1 MFIKNNLHLKNIQRK
16 RVAEGRNLVKG
27 LRLDRNEKV
36 DLWPRNFIHQVLK
49 GKPSSF
55 FSTYPEITSLYKKIA
70 KFDKISEEQILLTSG
85 IDGSIKNLLSLIT
98 KPKDV
103 IAVLS
108 PTYAMYQVYS
118 KIFQLK
124 LFKIG
129 YTENYSIKKKEFDK
143 FFKLRPKILFLPNP
157 NQPIEN
163 TFGLNEIKKIAARCR
178 KINCFLVVDEAY
190 YHFGA
195 KSALPLVNKFKNLIV
210 LRTFSKAFGVP
221 SIRAGY
227 TISCKENM
235 KILSKARIAHELSSV
250 SVAIAEYLIDNYEVV
265 KKNVA
270 KIKFSRKLLKKKL
283 EKLGLENR
291 SQYGNYILIKFQNS
305 KEATKVVKF
314 LKKKFIYVKGP
325 YQKPWDSFI
334 NISIGPFSIMRPF
347 LTGLKEAK
355 RKKLFL

>member
-1 MFIKNNLHLKNIQRK
+1 MFIKRNLHLKNIERK
-16 RVAEGRNLVKG
+16 RVAEGRNLIKG

-36 DLWPRNFIHQVLK
+36 DLWPSNLIHKVLK

-55 FSTYPEITSLYKKIA
+55 FSTYPEITNLYKKIA
-70 KFDKISEEQILLTSG
+70 KFDKVNEDQILITSG
-85 IDGSIKNLLSLIT
+85 IDGSIKNLLNLIT

-108 PTYAMYQVYS
+108 PSYAMYEVYS

-129 YTENYSIKKKEFDK
+129 YTKNYEIKKKEFNK
-143 FFKLRPKILFLPNP
+143 FFKIKPKILFLPNP

-163 TFGLNEIKKIAARCR
+163 TFDLKEIKEIASRCK

-195 KSALPLVNKFKNLIV
+195 KSALPLLKNFKNLII

-227 TISCKENM
+227 TISSKENM
-235 KILSKARIAHELSSV
+235 SVLSKARIAHELSSISIAV
-250 SVAIAEYLIDNYEVV
+250 AEYLLDNYSII
-265 KKNVA
+265 KKNTL
-270 KIKFSRKLLKKKL
+270 KIKISRKLLKKNLK
-283 EKLGLENR
+283 KIGLQSR
-291 SQYGNYILIKFQNS
+291 SQYGNYVLIKFNDA
-305 KEATKVVKF
+305 KKAKNVVKF
-314 LKKKFIYVKGP
+314 LRKKFIYVKGP
-325 YQKPWDSFI
+325 YKKPWDSFI
-334 NISIGPFSIMRPF
+334 NISIGPYNLMKRF
-347 LTGLKEAK
+347 LAGLKEAK
-355 RKKLFL
+355 RRKLLL